1 MKDYGSSANVVSAGQ
16 GPHTEGPS
24 AQRSEE
30 APRGAS
36 GEHKADE
43 LATALAMMH
52 ATLESTTDAI
62 LVTDE
67 ANYIRE
73 FNEKYV
79 KFWGIPSHMMISAH
93 ASELWNYIS
102 PQLKDPAGYLARVHE
117 IIASAAPETFDVLQL
132 KDGRVFERNS
142 AVQLIKQRNVGRVWS
157 FRDITRRKRAQD
169 ALANEKRV
177 LEKIASGAP
186 LATVLDVLVRGVEA
200 QSCDGMMCTVLV
212 FDEAAQCLRHG
223 AAPGLP
229 AEYNRIVDG
238 IRIGPCVGSCGSA
251 AYTREPVFATDIG
264 SDPHWA
270 DYVELAA
277 TFGLGSC
284 CSTPVFSSDG
294 ILLGTVAMYYRRP
307 HEPSA
312 HDRELIRMATHLAGI
327 VIERARAVEQL
338 RVAKVAAEQRA
349 QEIEERD
356 REIRQ
361 KNEQME
367 TDLRMATE
375 LQQALMPSTYPTF
388 PADAAAG
395 ATKLRFCHRYLPATL
410 MGGDFFHI
418 ARLNEDTAAICI
430 CDVMGHGVRAALI
443 TAMMRAMIETHSVEA
458 AEPGRLLTQLNSEF
472 TGILKQTGTLVFV
485 TVLYFVINIKTGTAR
500 FARAGHPPPLQ
511 VRRSSDEVQTIMMGA
526 DFAGPA
532 IGIIRNAQFKTA
544 EMKLAPGDFLLF
556 YTDGIIEVEAGDGSQ
571 FGVKGLRESVRSN
584 LDQPTESL
592 LDAIVS
598 DVYKFGDSTV
608 LRDDACLVVAE
619 LSAN

>member
-1 MKDYGSSANVVSAGQ
+1 MKNDAVSANIADNDHRAMS
-16 GPHTEGPS
+16 
-24 AQRSEE
+24 
-30 APRGAS
+30 GAS
-36 GEHKADE
+36 EHSVTE

-79 KFWGIPSHMMISAH
+79 KFWGIPPHMMISAH
-93 ASELWNYIS
+93 VSELWNYIS
-102 PQLKDPAGYLARVHE
+102 PQLKDPAGYLARLNE

-142 AVQLIKQRNVGRVWS
+142 AIQLIKQRNVGRVWS

-223 AAPGLP
+223 AAPSMP
-229 AEYNRIVDG
+229 DEYNRIVDG
-238 IRIGPCVGSCGSA
+238 IHIGPRVGSCGSA
-251 AYTREPVFATDIG
+251 AYKREPVFATDIA

-270 DYVELAA
+270 GYVELAGK
-277 TFGLGSC
+277 FGLGAC

-307 HEPSA
+307 HEPSS

-327 VIERARAVEQL
+327 VIERARAVEEL

-410 MGGDFFHI
+410 MSGDFFHI
-418 ARLNEDTAAICI
+418 ARLSEDTAAICI

-443 TAMMRAMIETHSVEA
+443 TAMMRAMIETHSIEA
-458 AEPGRLLTQLNSEF
+458 SDPGRLLTQLNSEF

-485 TVLYFVINIKTGTAR
+485 TVLYCVIDVRVGNAR
-500 FARAGHPPPLQ
+500 FARAGHPPPLH
-511 VRRSSDEVQTIMMGA
+511 VRRSSGEGQTIITGA
-526 DFAGPA
+526 DSGGPA
-532 IGIIRNAQFKTA
+532 IGILPNAPFKTT
-544 EMKLAPGDFLLF
+544 ETKVSPGDFFLF
-556 YTDGIIEVEAGDGSQ
+556 FTDGIIEVEASDGSQ
-571 FGVKGLRESVRSN
+571 FGIEGLWKSVRSN
-584 LDQPTESL
+584 LDRPTESL
-592 LDAIVS
+592 LDAIVR

-608 LRDDACLVVAE
+608 LTDDACLVTAE
-619 LSAN
+619 LSVN